1 MKKVLGLSLMS
12 VLMLSL
18 ASCLKDKT
26 ANIDPSGSP
35 AVVGWST
42 STTGDQPADVT
53 AGFTRYSRSY
63 NISTTETEML
73 VQVSYSGS
81 SLPTSDVTVNLGLDL
96 DALKAYN
103 AAHSPQ
109 TSVVLPS
116 TVYTMPSSV
125 VIKAGQ
131 RKADIVV
138 KLKTNLFDLQQAYI
152 LPLKITSTSAGAVSS
167 NYGTVL
173 YSVGAKNQYDGVYAL
188 KGYVVRQGDTG
199 GLMGYTVKGIANREL
214 ITLGPNSV
222 SFTQLWANGGGI
234 AGIDGTTITVNPTT
248 NKVTMSAS
256 SNPALKNLESYDN
269 RYDPATK
276 TFYISFY
283 WGNGPAHRAATDTLT
298 YIGPR

>member
-1 MKKVLGLSLMS
+1 MKKIFGLSLMS
-12 VLMLSL
+12 VLVLGL

-26 ANIDPSGSP
+26 ANVDPDGSP
-35 AVVGWST
+35 AVIGWST
-42 STTGDQPADVT
+42 STTGDSPVDVT
-53 AGFTRYSRSY
+53 DGFTRYARSY
-63 NISTTETEML
+63 EISNTETDML

-81 SLPTSDVTVNLGLDL
+81 NVPTSDITVNLGLNP
-96 DALKAYN
+96 AAVEAYN
-103 AAHSPQ
+103 DAHEEENI
-109 TSVVLPS
+109 VLPA
-116 TVYTMPSSV
+116 TAFTMPSSV

-131 RKADIVV
+131 RKADIII
-138 KLKTNLFDLQQAYI
+138 KLRTNLFDLQESYI
-152 LPLKITSTSAGAVSS
+152 LPLQITSTSAGAVSS

-173 YSVGAKNQYDGVYAL
+173 YTVGAKNQYDGVYSL

-199 GLMGYTVKGIANREL
+199 GLMGYTVSNFPNREL
-214 ITLGPNSV
+214 VTVGANSV
-222 SFTQLWANGGGI
+222 GFTQLWANGGGI

-256 SNPALKNLESYDN
+256 GNPALKNLETYDN